1 MVHNRKHFR
10 HKRRLARPR
19 SGLNWD
25 HMDLSDTEYWSFPLP
40 PISPSTPN
48 QSSIRVELET
58 VVKDWASYNSYKGT
72 IRAAV
77 GLAFARNS

>member
-1 MVHNRKHFR
+1 MVQRRKHIK

-19 SGLNWD
+19 SGLKLD
-25 HMDLSDTEYWSFPLP
+25 VSDLSDMEYWSFPLP

-48 QSSIRVELET
+48 QSGIRMVQET
-58 VVKDWASYNSYKGT
+58 VVKVCPSYKGT